1 MSEQQL
7 HSWKIGSH
15 CSVRMVML
23 QEDTQSSCF
32 SSVKS
37 PCQLKDLSNPQHKWG
52 LKYILALQTS

>member
-52 LKYILALQTS
+52 A